1 MSALDK
7 SLRRNRLVFG
17 ACVVVVLVVV
27 VGLVGY
33 NLWRLRVATIE
44 SQLDAVAQNA
54 GAFEEHLTQTLSVID
69 LNLVSLA
76 EQSAQD
82 AALQALLRN
91 ARYLRSISVVGSG
104 GKIISSS
111 EPRNVGLA
119 FNGAGFLPASTSAF
133 PALRVGPLTGGRDL
147 FNAKG
152 IAVGEQAPAQS
163 FIAVQ
168 RDVPLAS
175 GTLVT
180 LVAVINPDYFLN
192 YYDRQIG
199 GSDVQVQLLRAD
211 GGLLLSTAES
221 YLPGQAADMQL
232 IALLAKSESGR
243 VQQLGSSAA
252 MEHLTG
258 YRASRFFPV
267 VLVVHTDTGH
277 ALAMWHREVRNTLL
291 FTLGAL
297 GLVLGVALFFFR
309 RFQRLAAERAVWI
322 QALDTQ
328 KYALDQHAIVSRTD
342 ADGIITYANDK
353 FCLISGY
360 SRDELLGQSHR
371 LIESDHHPEQ
381 LFSQL
386 WETIASG
393 QVWHGEL
400 CNRCKTGELYWVNA
414 TIVPLRGPD
423 GFVKEYI
430 GIRTD
435 ITDRKKIESS
445 LEVAKLAAEQANVS
459 KSQFLANM
467 SHEIRT
473 PMNAILG
480 MLTLLQR
487 AQLTH
492 KQKDFAEKAEGAARS
507 LLGLLNSILDFSK
520 IEAGKMEL
528 DTRTFE
534 VAQLQRDVNVI
545 LSSSVATKPVRLSFV
560 VDPAVPTHL
569 LGDDM
574 RLQQILVN
582 LGGNAIK
589 FTEQGDVSVQV
600 RMVVDSAGGERVEF
614 SVRDSGIGIA
624 PQYMAHIFD
633 GFTQAESSITRRFG
647 GTGLGLAIC
656 QKLVRM
662 MGSELHVISK
672 LGEGSCFYFAV
683 ALPEVRTQPPKVV
696 QEDMLDKPQRL
707 TGMRILLVED
717 NKINQVVA
725 KGLLSQEG
733 AEITIAENGA
743 LGVQAVANATLAF
756 DAVLMDLQMPVM
768 DGLQA
773 TRSIRQD
780 LGIAN
785 LPIIAMTANV
795 MQADRDACFA
805 VGMNEHIGKPFELDH
820 LVGVLQRFAGQI
832 APAIATSITA
842 VASAVTQQ
850 QFEPGDL
857 DEGGALARV
866 GGDAELYATV
876 LQAFEAEMLSAL
888 EQLRTHLHTDA
899 LDLAKRAMHTLKGLA
914 ATVGARHLSSVA
926 FQLELALKAGVA
938 PDDHDGLVDQLQL
951 ATDALSVRL
960 VPLRVRYQ
968 SSSANT
974 SSVSAIAPIDKAQL
988 QSDLQA
994 LCRLLDGSNMLA
1006 VNAHAQIQ
1014 KSHGTQLGADTEPL
1028 RHAMGRIDFVSARA
1042 ACDVLL
1048 AKHCG

>member
-1 MSALDK
+1 
-7 SLRRNRLVFG
+7 
-17 ACVVVVLVVV
+17 
-27 VGLVGY
+27 
-33 NLWRLRVATIE
+33 
-44 SQLDAVAQNA
+44 
-54 GAFEEHLTQTLSVID
+54 
-69 LNLVSLA
+69 
-76 EQSAQD
+76 
-82 AALQALLRN
+82 
-91 ARYLRSISVVGSG
+91 
-104 GKIISSS
+104 
-111 EPRNVGLA
+111 
-119 FNGAGFLPASTSAF
+119 
-133 PALRVGPLTGGRDL
+133 
-147 FNAKG
+147 
-152 IAVGEQAPAQS
+152 
-163 FIAVQ
+163 
-168 RDVPLAS
+168 
-175 GTLVT
+175 
-180 LVAVINPDYFLN
+180 
-192 YYDRQIG
+192 
-199 GSDVQVQLLRAD
+199 
-211 GGLLLSTAES
+211 
-221 YLPGQAADMQL
+221 
-232 IALLAKSESGR
+232 
-243 VQQLGSSAA
+243 
-252 MEHLTG
+252 
-258 YRASRFFPV
+258 
-267 VLVVHTDTGH
+267 
-277 ALAMWHREVRNTLL
+277 
-291 FTLGAL
+291 
-297 GLVLGVALFFFR
+297 
-309 RFQRLAAERAVWI
+309 
-322 QALDTQ
+322 
-328 KYALDQHAIVSRTD
+328 
-342 ADGIITYANDK
+342 
-353 FCLISGY
+353 
-360 SRDELLGQSHR
+360 
-371 LIESDHHPEQ
+371 
-381 LFSQL
+381 
-386 WETIASG
+386 
-393 QVWHGEL
+393 
-400 CNRCKTGELYWVNA
+400 
-414 TIVPLRGPD
+414 
-423 GFVKEYI
+423 
-430 GIRTD
+430 
-435 ITDRKKIESS
+435 
-445 LEVAKLAAEQANVS
+445 
-459 KSQFLANM
+459 
-467 SHEIRT
+467 
-473 PMNAILG
+473 
-480 MLTLLQR
+480 
-487 AQLTH
+487 
-492 KQKDFAEKAEGAARS
+492 
-507 LLGLLNSILDFSK
+507 
-520 IEAGKMEL
+520 
-528 DTRTFE
+528 
-534 VAQLQRDVNVI
+534 
-545 LSSSVATKPVRLSFV
+545 
-560 VDPAVPTHL
+560 
-569 LGDDM
+569 
-574 RLQQILVN
+574 
-582 LGGNAIK
+582 
-589 FTEQGDVSVQV
+589 
-600 RMVVDSAGGERVEF
+600 
-614 SVRDSGIGIA
+614 
-624 PQYMAHIFD
+624 MAHIFD

-960 VPLRVRYQ
+960 VPLRVCYQ